1 MLDVLALQLAESPD
15 IESDETEPKSTISV
29 NCRPDYR

>member
-1 MLDVLALQLAESPD
+1 MLDVLALQVAERPD
-15 IESDETEPKSTISV
+15 TESDEAQPNSTISV

>member
-1 MLDVLALQLAESPD
+1 MLDVLALQLAETPD
-15 IESDETEPKSTISV
+15 TESSEAEPKSTISV